1 MLNSTSAK
9 MEKGLMATNFFLKN
23 QTSFYR
29 GKVRDVY
36 SIGNDHLV
44 MVACDRISAFDHVL
58 PRAIPHKGEVLTQ
71 LAAYFLDATTDIV
84 PNWKIST
91 PDPNVTLGIKCE
103 TVPIEIV
110 VRGYLCGHAWR
121 IYKTGERMI
130 CGVRMPD
137 GLKENDKFPEPI
149 ITPATKNSE
158 GHDEDIS
165 LNDIIERKITSKKNM
180 ETIYKI
186 SLKLY
191 QRGVSMAA
199 ERGLILVDTKYEF
212 GLHDKSIM
220 LIDEVHT
227 PDSSRFFYSDSYDSL
242 QKAGKPQKQ
251 LSKEFVR
258 EWLMENGFQGLE
270 GQVVPDMTDEFVNSV
285 TERYTELFE
294 AMTGRTFVE
303 RDYNKVLDT
312 IEENINNAISTIQ
325 HS

>member
-1 MLNSTSAK
+1 

-36 SIGNDHLV
+36 SIDNDHLV

-84 PNWKIST
+84 PNWKIAT
-91 PDPNVTLGIKCE
+91 PDPNVTIGIKCE
-103 TVPIEIV
+103 TIPIEIV

-121 IYKTGERMI
+121 IYKTGERII

-165 LNDIIERKITSKKNM
+165 LEDIIDKKITSKKNI

-191 QRGVSMAA
+191 ERGVAMAA

-212 GLHDKSIM
+212 GLHDKSVM

-303 RDYNKVLDT
+303 RDYKKVLDT
-312 IEENINNAISTIQ
+312 IEENINNAISSLQ
-325 HS
+325 N

>member
-1 MLNSTSAK
+1 MMQSMTK
-9 MEKGLMATNFFLKN
+9 FEKGLMATNFFFKD

-36 SIGNDHLV
+36 TIKNDYV
-44 MVACDRISAFDHVL
+44 AMVACDRISAFDHVL

-71 LAAYFLDATTDIV
+71 LAAFFLDATKDII
-84 PNWKIST
+84 PNWKMAV

-103 TVPIEIV
+103 AIPIEIV
-110 VRGYLCGHAWR
+110 VRGFLCGHAWR

-137 GLKENDKFPEPI
+137 GLNENDRFPDPI

-165 LNDIIERKITSKKNM
+165 LEEIVNRKIVSKKNLDQIA
-180 ETIYKI
+180 EFA
-186 SLKLY
+186 LKLY
-191 QRGVSMAA
+191 ERGSNMAE

-212 GLHDKSIM
+212 GLHDKKIT

-227 PDSSRFFYSDSYDSL
+227 PDSSRFFYLDSYEKL

-270 GQVVPDMTDEFVNSV
+270 GQVIPDMTDEFVASV
-285 TERYTELFE
+285 TDRYTELYE
-294 AMTGRTFVE
+294 AMTGKKFE
-303 RDYNKVLDT
+303 GRDYNDVLNTIEQNIVDT
-312 IEENINNAISTIQ
+312 ISTL
-325 HS
+325 